1 METVNKHKSFRLTHL
16 LETQIREG
24 KGLYIMKKRL
34 LSSLVCL
41 TVAATSLIG
50 CGNAATT
57 TSSADTA
64 ASTETKVEETKT
76 EEAKT
81 EETKSEDTASS
92 DEKVTLSIYTQY
104 ADDDTKVPYD
114 YAVEQLKEAYPNVEL
129 NLIVQ
134 AQDDGQTLKTLAA
147 TGQLPDIYQASTDL
161 INTFRESNQIMVL
174 NDVAK
179 STGFLDKLYDA
190 NKDLA
195 YAEDGNIYAFPFS
208 GQEYV
213 LWYYNKALFA
223 ENNLEVPQT
232 YDDLLNCI
240 DVFKSKG
247 ITPLALFGQEGW
259 NTAAAFDVV
268 ATRYNVGGIKALDEG
283 TAKVSDEAYVSAAK
297 KLEELVAA
305 GLFQEDATTT
315 NYDQASEKFLSGEAA
330 MFING
335 QWYIEDATKALGE
348 DVDWMFYPAEDAA
361 SYEAGKA
368 AFSGGGSASGFA
380 VNPDSANAALAAE
393 VAEFITEKYCE
404 AKVMYRHNP
413 LVAIN
418 TGKEPDSEYPAMMQ
432 KLSDTLPSV
441 TSTTKFTW
449 GLTNSTINDGIQ
461 SESQGLV
468 SGQFTADE
476 FIADMEDIME

>member
-1 METVNKHKSFRLTHL
+1 
-16 LETQIREG
+16 
-24 KGLYIMKKRL
+24 MKKKMLSTLMSLTMVAGL
-34 LSSLVCL
+34 L
-41 TVAATSLIG
+41 AG
-50 CGNAATT
+50 CGSGGSTT
-57 TSSADTA
+57 TSNDTA
-64 ASTETKVEETKT
+64 ASTEEASEATAEESVEETAEAETAEST
-76 EEAKT
+76 EEKA
-81 EETKSEDTASS
+81 EAADG
-92 DEKVTLSIYTQY
+92 EKVTLSIYTQY

-114 YAVEQLKEAYPNVEL
+114 YAVEQLAEAYPNVEL

-174 NDVAK
+174 NDVAQ

-213 LWYYNKALFA
+213 LWYYNKALFE
-223 ENNLEVPQT
+223 ENGLEVPET
-232 YDDLLNCI
+232 YDDLKNCI
-240 DVFKSKG
+240 DTFTAAG

-259 NTAAAFDVV
+259 NTAAAYDVI
-268 ATRYNVGGIKALDEG
+268 ATRYAEGGIKALDEQSANITDQG
-283 TAKVSDEAYVSAAK
+283 YVDAAK
-297 KLEELVAA
+297 MMEELVAA
-305 GLFQEDATTT
+305 GLYQSDATTT
-315 NYDQASEKFLSGEAA
+315 NYDQASEMFLSGQTA

-335 QWYIEDATKALGE
+335 QWYIEDATAKLGD
-348 DVDWMFYPAEDAA
+348 DVDWMFYPAADAA
-361 SYEAGKA
+361 SYEAGKS

-380 VNPDSANAALAAE
+380 VNPDSENAELAAE

-413 LVAIN
+413 LVAID
-418 TGKEPDSEYPAMMQ
+418 TGKEPDSEYPAMMK
-432 KLSDTLPSV
+432 KLSDTLPSI

-449 GLTNSTINDGIQ
+449 GLTNSTFNDGIQ
-461 SESQGLV
+461 SETQGLV
-468 SGQFTADE
+468 SGQFSADE
-476 FIADMEDIME
+476 FIEDMTDIMEDMND

>member
-1 METVNKHKSFRLTHL
+1 
-16 LETQIREG
+16 
-24 KGLYIMKKRL
+24 MKKKI
-34 LSSLVCL
+34 LSSLLCAA
-41 TVAATSLIG
+41 VAATTIIG
-50 CGNAATT
+50 CGQSAQTTTETQSEAPSEAAT
-57 TSSADTA
+57 AEATA
-64 ASTETKVEETKT
+64 
-76 EEAKT
+76 EAENTQAQAK
-81 EETKSEDTASS
+81 ESG
-92 DEKVTLSIYTQY
+92 EKVTLSIYTQY

-147 TGQLPDIYQASTDL
+147 TGQLPDIYQASTDI

-179 STGFLDKLYDA
+179 STGFLDKLYEA

-213 LWYYNKALFA
+213 LWYYNKALFE
-223 ENNLEVPQT
+223 ENGLEVPKT
-232 YDDLLNCI
+232 YDELKNCI
-240 DVFKSKG
+240 EVFKSKG

-259 NTAAAFDVV
+259 NTAAAYDVV
-268 ATRYNVGGIKALDEG
+268 ATRYTEGGIKALDEG
-283 TAKVSDEAYVSAAK
+283 TASITDEAYLTAAK
-297 KLEELVAA
+297 TLEELVAA
-305 GLFQEDATTT
+305 GLFQDSATTT
-315 NYDQASEKFLSGEAA
+315 NYDQASEMFLSGNAA

-335 QWYIEDATKALGE
+335 QWYIEDATAALGE
-348 DVDWMFYPAEDAA
+348 NVDWMFYPAADEA
-361 SYEAGKA
+361 SYEAGKSV
-368 AFSGGGSASGFA
+368 FSGGGSASGFA
-380 VNPDSANAALAAE
+380 VNPDSENAELAAE

-413 LVAIN
+413 LVALD
-418 TGKEPDSEYPAMMQ
+418 TGKEPDSEYPAMMK
-432 KLSDTLPSV
+432 KLSDTLPSI
-441 TSTTKFTW
+441 TATTKFTW
-449 GLTNSTINDGIQ
+449 GLTNSTFNDGIQ

-476 FIADMEDIME
+476 FIADMKDVME

>member
-1 METVNKHKSFRLTHL
+1 
-16 LETQIREG
+16 
-24 KGLYIMKKRL
+24 MKKKI
-34 LSSLVCL
+34 LSSLLCA
-41 TVAATSLIG
+41 TVAATTIIG
-50 CGNAATT
+50 CGQSAQTTTETQSEAPSEAAT
-57 TSSADTA
+57 AEATA
-64 ASTETKVEETKT
+64 
-76 EEAKT
+76 EAENTQAK
-81 EETKSEDTASS
+81 ESG
-92 DEKVTLSIYTQY
+92 EKVTLSIYTQY

-147 TGQLPDIYQASTDL
+147 TGQLPDIYQASTDI

-179 STGFLDKLYDA
+179 STGFLDKLYEA

-213 LWYYNKALFA
+213 LWYYNKALFE
-223 ENNLEVPQT
+223 ENGLEVPKT
-232 YDDLLNCI
+232 YDELKNCI
-240 DVFKSKG
+240 EVFKSKG

-259 NTAAAFDVV
+259 NTAAAYDVV
-268 ATRYNVGGIKALDEG
+268 ATRYTEGGIKALDEG
-283 TAKVSDEAYVSAAK
+283 TASITDEAYLTAAK
-297 KLEELVAA
+297 TLEELVAA
-305 GLFQEDATTT
+305 GLFQDSATTT
-315 NYDQASEKFLSGEAA
+315 NYDQASEMFLSGNAA

-335 QWYIEDATKALGE
+335 QWYIEDATAALGE
-348 DVDWMFYPAEDAA
+348 NVDWMFYPAADEA
-361 SYEAGKA
+361 SYEAGKSV
-368 AFSGGGSASGFA
+368 FSGGGSASGFA
-380 VNPDSANAALAAE
+380 VNPDSENAELAAE

-413 LVAIN
+413 LVALD
-418 TGKEPDSEYPAMMQ
+418 TGKEPDSEYPAMMK
-432 KLSDTLPSV
+432 KLSDTLPSI

-449 GLTNSTINDGIQ
+449 GLTNSTFNDGIQ

-468 SGQFTADE
+468 SGQFSADE
-476 FIADMEDIME
+476 FIADLQDIME

>member
-1 METVNKHKSFRLTHL
+1 
-16 LETQIREG
+16 
-24 KGLYIMKKRL
+24 MKKKI
-34 LSSLVCL
+34 LSSLLCA
-41 TVAATSLIG
+41 TVAATTIIG
-50 CGNAATT
+50 CGQSAQTTTETQSEAPSEAAT
-57 TSSADTA
+57 AEATA
-64 ASTETKVEETKT
+64 
-76 EEAKT
+76 EAENT
-81 EETKSEDTASS
+81 QAQESG
-92 DEKVTLSIYTQY
+92 EKVTLSIYTQY

-147 TGQLPDIYQASTDL
+147 TGQLPDIYQASTDI

-179 STGFLDKLYDA
+179 STGFLDKLYEA

-213 LWYYNKALFA
+213 LWYYNKALFE
-223 ENNLEVPQT
+223 ENGLEVPKT
-232 YDDLLNCI
+232 YDELKNCI
-240 DVFKSKG
+240 EVFKSKG

-259 NTAAAFDVV
+259 NTAAAYDVV
-268 ATRYNVGGIKALDEG
+268 ATRYTEGGIKALDEG
-283 TAKVSDEAYVSAAK
+283 TASITDEAYLTAAK
-297 KLEELVAA
+297 TLEELVAA
-305 GLFQEDATTT
+305 GLFQDSATTT
-315 NYDQASEKFLSGEAA
+315 NYDQASEMFLSGNAA

-335 QWYIEDATKALGE
+335 QWYIEDATAALGE
-348 DVDWMFYPAEDAA
+348 NVDWMFYPAADEA
-361 SYEAGKA
+361 SYEAGKSV
-368 AFSGGGSASGFA
+368 FSGGGSASGFA
-380 VNPDSANAALAAE
+380 VNPDSENAELAAE

-413 LVAIN
+413 LVALD
-418 TGKEPDSEYPAMMQ
+418 TGKEPDSEYPAMMK
-432 KLSDTLPSV
+432 KLSDTLPSI

-449 GLTNSTINDGIQ
+449 GLTNSTFNDAIQ

-476 FIADMEDIME
+476 FIENIQDAME

>member
-1 METVNKHKSFRLTHL
+1 
-16 LETQIREG
+16 
-24 KGLYIMKKRL
+24 MKKKI
-34 LSSLVCL
+34 LSTLVCL
-41 TVAATSLIG
+41 TVAATTVIG
-50 CGNAATT
+50 CGNAASEQTTT
-57 TSSADTA
+57 TSDTSAQTK
-64 ASTETKVEETKT
+64 TETTETKT
-76 EEAKT
+76 EEKK
-81 EETKSEDTASS
+81 EEAAAST

-114 YAVEQLKEAYPNVEL
+114 YAVEQLAQAYPNVEL

-147 TGQLPDIYQASTDL
+147 TGQLPDIYQASTDI

-223 ENNLEVPQT
+223 ENNLEIPET
-232 YDDLLNCI
+232 YDELLNCI
-240 DVFKSKG
+240 EVFKSKG

-259 NTAAAFDVV
+259 NTAAAYDVI
-268 ATRYNVGGIKALDEG
+268 ATRYTAGGIKALDEG
-283 TAKVSDEAYVSAAK
+283 SANITDEGYVKAAK
-297 KLEELVAA
+297 KMEELVAA
-305 GLFQEDATTT
+305 GLYQEDATTT

-335 QWYIEDATKALGE
+335 QWYIEDATKTLG
-348 DVDWMFYPAEDAA
+348 DNVDWMFYPAEDSA
-361 SYEAGKA
+361 SFEAGKA
-368 AFSGGGSASGFA
+368 VFSGGGSSSGFA
-380 VNPDSANAALAAE
+380 VNPDSENAALAAE

-404 AKVMYRHNP
+404 AKVRYIHKP
-413 LVAIN
+413 LVAID
-418 TGKEPDSEYPAMMQ
+418 TGKEPDSEYPAMMK
-432 KLSDTLPSV
+432 KLSDTLPSI

-449 GLTNSTINDGIQ
+449 GLTNSTFNDAIQ

-468 SGQFTADE
+468 SGQFSADE
-476 FIADMEDIME
+476 FIQDIQDTME

>member
-1 METVNKHKSFRLTHL
+1 
-16 LETQIREG
+16 
-24 KGLYIMKKRL
+24 MKKKI
-34 LSSLVCL
+34 LSTLVCL
-41 TVAATSLIG
+41 TVAATSIVG
-50 CGNAATT
+50 CGSTAAGTETAADADAQTT
-57 TSSADTA
+57 EKEVETKTSS
-64 ASTETKVEETKT
+64 EEVKEETKQ
-76 EEAKT
+76 
-81 EETKSEDTASS
+81 ETSS
-92 DEKVTLSIYTQY
+92 DDKITLSIYTQY

-114 YAVEQLKEAYPNVEL
+114 YAVEQLAEAYPNVEL

-174 NDVAK
+174 NDVAEK
-179 STGFLDKLYDA
+179 TGFIDKLYDA

-213 LWYYNKALFA
+213 LWYYNKALFE
-223 ENNLEVPQT
+223 ENNLEVPKT
-232 YDDLLNCI
+232 YEDLLNC
-240 DVFKSKG
+240 VETFTQNG
-247 ITPLALFGQEGW
+247 IIPLALFGQEGW
-259 NTAAAFDVV
+259 NTAAAYDVI
-268 ATRYNVGGIKALDEG
+268 ATRYVAGGIKALDEG
-283 TAKVSDEAYVSAAK
+283 SASITDDGYVSAAK

-305 GLFQEDATTT
+305 GLFQKDATTT

-335 QWYIEDATKALGE
+335 QWYIEDATKALGD
-348 DVDWMFYPAEDAA
+348 DVDWMFYPAEDEAA
-361 SYEAGKA
+361 YEAGKA
-368 AFSGGGSASGFA
+368 VFSGGGSASGFA
-380 VNPDSANAALAAE
+380 VNPDSENAELAAE

-413 LVAIN
+413 LVAID

-432 KLSDTLPSV
+432 KLSDTLPSI

-449 GLTNSTINDGIQ
+449 GLTNSTFNDGIQ

-476 FIADMEDIME
+476 FIQDLEDIME

>member
-1 METVNKHKSFRLTHL
+1 
-16 LETQIREG
+16 
-24 KGLYIMKKRL
+24 MKKKIVSAICCMAL
-34 LSSLVCL
+34 
-41 TVAATSLIG
+41 AATTFIG
-50 CGNAATT
+50 CGQA
-57 TSSADTA
+57 SSQNDASTDAPAQETEQQADTTD
-64 ASTETKVEETKT
+64 SG
-76 EEAKT
+76 
-81 EETKSEDTASS
+81 
-92 DEKVTLSIYTQY
+92 EKVTLSIYTQY

-114 YAVEQLKEAYPNVEL
+114 YAVEQLAEAYPNVEL
-129 NLIVQ
+129 NLVVQ

-179 STGFLDKLYDA
+179 STGYLDKLYVA
-190 NKDLA
+190 NQDLA

-213 LWYYNKALFA
+213 LWYYNKALFE
-223 ENNLEVPQT
+223 ENGLEVPQT
-232 YDDLLNCI
+232 YDDLKNCI
-240 DVFKSKG
+240 KVFRDKG

-259 NTAAAFDVV
+259 NTAAAYDVI
-268 ATRYNVGGIKALDEG
+268 ATRYTAGGIKALDDG
-283 TAKVSDEAYVSAAK
+283 SASVTDQAYVDAAK
-297 KLEELVAA
+297 MMEELVKA
-305 GLFQEDATTT
+305 GLYQEDATTT
-315 NYDQASEKFLSGEAA
+315 NYDQASEQFLSGQAA

-335 QWYIEDATKALGE
+335 QWYIEDATAALGD
-348 DVDWMFYPAEDAA
+348 DVDWMFYPAPDAA

-380 VNPDSANAALAAE
+380 VNPDSANAQLAAE

-404 AKVMYRHNP
+404 AKVMKRHNP
-413 LVAIN
+413 LVAID
-418 TGKEPDSEYPAMMQ
+418 TGKVPDSEYPAMMQ

-449 GLTNSTINDGIQ
+449 GLTNSNFNDAIQ

-476 FIADMEDIME
+476 FIENIQDAVE

>member
-1 METVNKHKSFRLTHL
+1 
-16 LETQIREG
+16 
-24 KGLYIMKKRL
+24 MKKKI
-34 LSSLVCL
+34 LSTLVCL
-41 TVAATSLIG
+41 TVAATTVIG
-50 CGNAATT
+50 CGNAASEQTTT
-57 TSSADTA
+57 TSDTSAQTK
-64 ASTETKVEETKT
+64 TETTETTETKT
-76 EEAKT
+76 EEKK
-81 EETKSEDTASS
+81 EEAAAST

-114 YAVEQLKEAYPNVEL
+114 YAVEQLAQAYPNVEL

-147 TGQLPDIYQASTDL
+147 TGQLPDIYQASTDI

-223 ENNLEVPQT
+223 ENNLEIPET
-232 YDDLLNCI
+232 YDELLNCI
-240 DVFKSKG
+240 EVFKSKG

-259 NTAAAFDVV
+259 NTAAAYDVI
-268 ATRYNVGGIKALDEG
+268 ATRYTAGGIKALDEG
-283 TAKVSDEAYVSAAK
+283 SANITDEGYVKAAK
-297 KLEELVAA
+297 KMEELVAA
-305 GLFQEDATTT
+305 GLYQEDATTT

-335 QWYIEDATKALGE
+335 QWYIEDATKTLG
-348 DVDWMFYPAEDAA
+348 DNVDWMFYPAEDSA
-361 SYEAGKA
+361 SFEAGKA
-368 AFSGGGSASGFA
+368 VFSGGGSSSGFA
-380 VNPDSANAALAAE
+380 VNPDSENAALAAE

-413 LVAIN
+413 LVAID
-418 TGKEPDSEYPAMMQ
+418 TGKEPDSEYPAMMK
-432 KLSDTLPSV
+432 KLSDTLPSI

-449 GLTNSTINDGIQ
+449 GLTNSTFNDAIQ

-468 SGQFTADE
+468 SGQFSADE
-476 FIADMEDIME
+476 FIQDIQDTIE

>member
-1 METVNKHKSFRLTHL
+1 
-16 LETQIREG
+16 
-24 KGLYIMKKRL
+24 MKKKV
-34 LSSLVCL
+34 LSTLMCMTL
-41 TVAATSLIG
+41 AASTLIG
-50 CGNAATT
+50 CG
-57 TSSADTA
+57 SASAPQTAETDTA
-64 ASTETKVEETKT
+64 DSKAAETQTETKT
-76 EEAKT
+76 EETQTETKT
-81 EETKSEDTASS
+81 ETTDSG
-92 DEKVTLSIYTQY
+92 EKVTLSIYTQY

-147 TGQLPDIYQASTDL
+147 TGQLPDIYQASTDI

-179 STGFLDKLYDA
+179 STGFLDKIYEA

-213 LWYYNKALFA
+213 LWYYNKALFE

-232 YDDLLNCI
+232 YEDLLNCI
-240 DVFKSKG
+240 EVFKSKD

-259 NTAAAFDVV
+259 NTAAAYDVI
-268 ATRYNVGGIKALDEG
+268 ATRYTEGGIKALDEG
-283 TAKVSDEAYVSAAK
+283 TAKITDEAYASAAK
-297 KLEELVAA
+297 TLEELVAA
-305 GLFQEDATTT
+305 GLFQDSATTT
-315 NYDQASEKFLSGEAA
+315 NYDQASEMFLSGKAA

-335 QWYIEDATKALGE
+335 QWYIEDATAALG
-348 DVDWMFYPAEDAA
+348 DNVDWMFYPAADAA
-361 SYEAGKA
+361 SYEAGKHV
-368 AFSGGGSASGFA
+368 FSGGGSASGFA
-380 VNPDSANAALAAE
+380 VNPDSENAALAAE

-413 LVAIN
+413 LVSLD
-418 TGKEPDSEYPAMMQ
+418 TGKEPDSEYPAMMK
-432 KLSDTLPSV
+432 KLSDTLPSI
-441 TSTTKFTW
+441 TATTKFTW
-449 GLTNSTINDGIQ
+449 GLTNSTFNDGIQ

-468 SGQFTADE
+468 SGQFTASE
-476 FIADMEDIME
+476 FIEDMTDIME

>member
-1 METVNKHKSFRLTHL
+1 
-16 LETQIREG
+16 
-24 KGLYIMKKRL
+24 MKKKI
-34 LSSLVCL
+34 LSTLMCMTL
-41 TVAATSLIG
+41 AATSLIG
-50 CGNAATT
+50 CGN
-57 TSSADTA
+57 SADAPA
-64 ASTETKVEETKT
+64 ADTQTPAAETKTETETKTEETKT
-76 EEAKT
+76 EETKT
-81 EETKSEDTASS
+81 EDTASG
-92 DEKVTLSIYTQY
+92 DKVTLSIYTQY

-147 TGQLPDIYQASTDL
+147 TGQLPDIYQASTDI

-240 DVFKSKG
+240 EVFKSKG

-259 NTAAAFDVV
+259 NTAAAFDVI
-268 ATRYNVGGIKALDEG
+268 ATRYTTGGIKALDEG
-283 TAKVSDEAYVSAAK
+283 SAKITDQAYVDAANK
-297 KLEELVAA
+297 MEELVKA
-305 GLFQEDATTT
+305 GLYQDDATTT
-315 NYDQASEKFLSGEAA
+315 NYDQASEKFLSGQAA

-335 QWYIEDATKALGE
+335 QWYIEDATKTLGD
-348 DVDWMFYPAEDAA
+348 DVDWMFYPAQDAA

-368 AFSGGGSASGFA
+368 AFSGGGSSSGFA
-380 VNPDSANAALAAE
+380 VNPDSENAALAAE

-418 TGKEPDSEYPAMMQ
+418 TGKEPDSEYPAMMK

-449 GLTNSTINDGIQ
+449 GLTNSTFNDAIQ

-468 SGQFTADE
+468 SGQFTAEE
-476 FIADMEDIME
+476 FIQDIEDTME

>member
-1 METVNKHKSFRLTHL
+1 
-16 LETQIREG
+16 
-24 KGLYIMKKRL
+24 MKKKI
-34 LSSLVCL
+34 LSTLVCL
-41 TVAATSLIG
+41 TVAATTIIG
-50 CGNAATT
+50 CGSQAPAATNT
-57 TSSADTA
+57 DTA
-64 ASTETKVEETKT
+64 APETQTETTETKT
-76 EEAKT
+76 EEKAA
-81 EETKSEDTASS
+81 DTTAEASG
-92 DEKVTLSIYTQY
+92 DKVTLSIYTQY

-114 YAVEQLKEAYPNVEL
+114 YAVEQLAEAYPNVEL

-147 TGQLPDIYQASTDL
+147 TGQLPDIYQASTDI

-174 NDVAK
+174 NDVAQ

-223 ENNLEVPQT
+223 ENNLEIPET

-240 DVFKSKG
+240 EVFKSKG

-259 NTAAAFDVV
+259 NTAAAYDVI
-268 ATRYNVGGIKALDEG
+268 ATRYAEGGIKALDEG
-283 TAKVSDEAYVSAAK
+283 KANITDEGYVNAAK
-297 KLEELVAA
+297 KMEELVAA
-305 GLFQEDATTT
+305 GLYQEDATTT
-315 NYDQASEKFLSGEAA
+315 NYDQASEKFLSGQAA

-368 AFSGGGSASGFA
+368 VFSGGGSASGFA
-380 VNPDSANAALAAE
+380 VNPDSENAQLAAE

-413 LVAIN
+413 LVAID
-418 TGKEPDSEYPAMMQ
+418 TGKEPDSEYPAMMK
-432 KLSDTLPSV
+432 KLSDTLPSI
-441 TSTTKFTW
+441 TATTKFTW
-449 GLTNSTINDGIQ
+449 GLTNSTFNDAIQ

-468 SGQFTADE
+468 SGQFSADE
-476 FIADMEDIME
+476 FIQDIEDTME